1 MKALALTV
9 MLALSFFLVP
19 LASDAQQATKVYRI
33 GRLIAGPPTLAPNP
47 SLEAFQQGLRDL
59 GYVEEHNLVIESRYA
74 EGSEERLR
82 NLATE
87 LVRLHVDLI
96 VAGGSAPIRAAQQA
110 THTIPIVMATAAYDA
125 VTEGFVI
132 SLAQPGG
139 NITGLSNLGDGLPG
153 KRLEILKE
161 ALPQSTHIAMLTN
174 PASPLHTSVMHNL
187 TGVAQALGL
196 HLHVVEVRRAEELD
210 NAFAAMT
217 RAGAD
222 AFIVLSDT
230 ILLTGLGGRIV
241 DLAATHRLPAMYPRR
256 VNVDAGGFM
265 SYGPSLPD
273 TWRRAATYVDKILKG
288 ANPADLPVEQPTKF
302 ELIIN
307 LKTAEALGLSIPPSI
322 LFQAD
327 EVIQ

>member
-1 MKALALTV
+1 MTALALTV
-9 MLALSFFLVP
+9 MLALGIFLVP

-33 GRLIAGPPTLAPNP
+33 GRLIAGPPTLDPNP
-47 SLEAFQQGLRDL
+47 SLEAFRQGLREL
-59 GYVEEHNLVIESRYA
+59 GYVEGQNLVIEYRYA

-82 NLATE
+82 ALATE

-96 VAGGSAPIRAAQQA
+96 VAGGSASIRAAQQA

-125 VTEGFVI
+125 VMEGFVA

-174 PASPLHTSVMHNL
+174 PASPLHVSAMHTL
-187 TGVAQALGL
+187 TGAAQALGL
-196 HLHVVEVRRAEELD
+196 RLHTVEVHHADELD
-210 NAFAAMT
+210 TAFAAMT

-222 AFIVLSDT
+222 ALIVLEDSLVLST
-230 ILLTGLGGRIV
+230 LNGQIAER
-241 DLAATHRLPAMYPRR
+241 ATTARLPAMYGWRKH
-256 VNVDAGGFM
+256 VDGGGLM
-265 SYGPSLPD
+265 SYGPSMAD
-273 TWRRAATYVDKILKG
+273 MQRRAAVYVDKILKG
-288 ANPADLPVEQPTKF
+288 TTPANLPVEQPMKF
-302 ELIIN
+302 ELVIN
-307 LKTAEALGLSIPPSI
+307 LKTAQALGLTVPPSL

-327 EVIQ
+327 EVIR

>member
-1 MKALALTV
+1 MIALRLIV
-9 MLALSFFLVP
+9 MLALGIFLAP

-33 GRLIAGPPTLAPNP
+33 GRLIAGPPTLDPNP
-47 SLEAFQQGLRDL
+47 SLEAFRQGLREL
-59 GYVEEHNLVIESRYA
+59 GYVEGQNLVIEYRWA
-74 EGSEERLR
+74 EGNEERLR
-82 NLATE
+82 DLATE

-96 VAGGSAPIRAAQQA
+96 VAGGSASIRAAQQA

-125 VTEGFVI
+125 VMEGFVA
-132 SLAQPGG
+132 SLAHPGG

-174 PASPLHTSVMHNL
+174 PASPLHVSAMHTL
-187 TGVAQALGL
+187 TGAAQALGL
-196 HLHVVEVRRAEELD
+196 QLHTVEVHHADELD
-210 NAFAAMT
+210 TAFAAMT

-241 DLAATHRLPAMYPRR
+241 ALAATHRLPAMYPRR
-256 VNVDAGGFM
+256 MNVDAGGLM

-288 ANPADLPVEQPTKF
+288 AKPGDLPVEQPTKF
-302 ELIIN
+302 ELVIN
-307 LKTAEALGLSIPPSI
+307 LKTAQALGLTIPPSI

-327 EVIQ
+327 EVIR